1 MNYQSNISNQEV
13 TTLRLQNFEGEIV
26 VVENEESLRRA
37 EELLRGEKVLGFD
50 TETRPSFS
58 KKVHYSVAL
67 LQLSGKNFAI
77 LFRLKKCGLP
87 DSIISILSNKNILK
101 IGAAIRDD
109 IRILRGLREFNPA
122 GFIDLQSII
131 GDWGIKELSVR
142 KMAAI
147 VLQIRVS
154 KAQRLSNWEATK
166 LTPQQ
171 IDYAAMDAW
180 VCREIY
186 CKIKGI

>member
-1 MNYQSNISNQEV
+1 MEYQSNITNEEV
-13 TTLRLQNFEGEIV
+13 TALELQNFEGEIV
-26 VVENEESLRRA
+26 IVEDERSLRRA
-37 EELLRGEKVLGFD
+37 EELLSGEKILGFD

-58 KKVHYSVAL
+58 KKVHYSVSL
-67 LQLSGKNFAI
+67 LQLSGRDFAV
-77 LFRLKKCGLP
+77 LFRLKKCSLP
-87 DSIISILSNKNILK
+87 DSIVSILTDKNIVK
-101 IGAAIRDD
+101 VGAAIRDD
-109 IRILRGLREFNPA
+109 IKILRGVKEFTPA

-131 GDWGIKELSVR
+131 GQWEIKELSVR

-147 VLQIRVS
+147 VLGIRVS

-166 LTPQQ
+166 LTSAQ

-186 CKIKGI
+186 TTLHR